1 MMTGSGLLRAPLR
14 RHNRQESPNVNRWQ
28 DKVFK
33 NFRVYAV
40 TDLKP
45 DSGARILT
53 QIEAAYRGGADIVQ
67 LRAKSLSFAEKIKLG
82 QAISKMAN
90 RLKKLYFVND
100 SFSLAVLTDAHGLH
114 VGQDDLPPKEVR
126 RLCMKMKQRLLLGLS
141 THSDK
146 QAKLA
151 QSEPIDYF
159 AVGPVFATPTKPD
172 YQSVGLGLVRR
183 VSRFAKK
190 PWLAI
195 GGIDLSNL
203 NLVLE
208 HGASRVAVVRAVF
221 SAKNPELACRELTH
235 KLKGQTYV

>member
-1 MMTGSGLLRAPLR
+1 MTGTGLLQAPLR
-14 RHNRQESPNVNRWQ
+14 QRARQDSRWQ
-28 DKVFK
+28 ERVFK
-33 NFRVYAV
+33 DFRLYAV

-45 DSGARILT
+45 NGGALILS

-67 LRAKSLSFAEKIKLG
+67 LRAKNISFAEKVKLG
-82 QAISKMAN
+82 LAISKIAN

-100 SFSLAVLTDAHGLH
+100 SFSLAVLTRAHGLH
-114 VGQDDLPPKEVR
+114 VGQDDLPPADVR
-126 RLCMKMKQRLLLGLS
+126 RLCKKLNQKLLLGLS

-151 QSEPIDYF
+151 QTEPIDYF

-183 VSRFAKK
+183 VSRFARK

-203 NLVLE
+203 HLVLE
-208 HGASRVAVVRAVF
+208 QDVSRVAVVRAVF
-221 SAKNPELACRELTH
+221 SALNPESACRELTD
-235 KLKGQTYV
+235 KLKGHKYV

>member
-1 MMTGSGLLRAPLR
+1 MTSLGLNHRPADR
-14 RHNRQESPNVNRWQ
+14 TADCWQ

-33 NFRVYAV
+33 GFRLYAV
-40 TDLKP
+40 TDLKLN
-45 DSGARILT
+45 SGARILT
-53 QIEAAYRGGADIVQ
+53 QIESAYRGGADIVQ
-67 LRAKSLSFAEKIKLG
+67 LRAKNLSFAEKIRLG
-82 QAISKMAN
+82 KAISKMAN
-90 RLKKLYFVND
+90 RMKKLYFVND
-100 SFSLAVLTDAHGLH
+100 SFSLAVLTGAHGLH
-114 VGQDDLPPKEVR
+114 VGQDDLPPIEVR
-126 RLCMKMKQRLLLGLS
+126 RLCKKINHRLLLGLS

-190 PWLAI
+190 PWVAI

-208 HGASRVAVVRAVF
+208 QGASRVAVVRAIF
-221 SAKNPELACRELTH
+221 SEKNTESACRQLIQ
-235 KLKGQTYV
+235 KLKG

>member
-1 MMTGSGLLRAPLR
+1 M
-14 RHNRQESPNVNRWQ
+14 HWVNR
-28 DKVFK
+28 VFRD
-33 NFRVYAV
+33 FRLYAV
-40 TDLKP
+40 TDVKP
-45 DSGARILT
+45 KAGIQILS

-67 LRAKSLSFAEKIKLG
+67 LRAKNLSFAEKIQLG
-82 QAISKMAN
+82 KAISKIAG

-100 SFSLAVLTDAHGLH
+100 SFSLAVLTGAHGLH

-126 RLCMKMKQRLLLGLS
+126 RLCKKINQPLLLGLS

-172 YQSVGLGLVRR
+172 YQSVGLSLVRR
-183 VSRFAKK
+183 VSQFAKK

-195 GGIDLSNL
+195 GGIDLNNL
-203 NLVLE
+203 NTVLE
-208 HGASRVAVVRAVF
+208 RGASRVAVVRAIF
-221 SAKNPELACRELTH
+221 SSNNPESVCRELKY
-235 KLKGQTYV
+235 KLKGQAYV

>member
-1 MMTGSGLLRAPLR
+1 MTGSGLLRVPLR
-14 RHNRQESPNVNRWQ
+14 QRNRQESPTVNRWQ
-28 DKVFK
+28 DRVFK
-33 NFRVYAV
+33 DFRLYAV

-45 DSGARILT
+45 NGGAHILS

-82 QAISKMAN
+82 LAISKMAN

-100 SFSLAVLTDAHGLH
+100 SFSLAVLTGAHGLH

-126 RLCMKMKQRLLLGLS
+126 RLCKKMNQHLFLGLS

-159 AVGPVFATPTKPD
+159 AVGPVFDTPTKPD

-195 GGIDLSNL
+195 GGIDLNNL
-203 NLVLE
+203 NLVLKQ
-208 HGASRVAVVRAVF
+208 GASRVAVVRAIF
-221 SAKNPELACRELTH
+221 SAKSPEVACRELTD
-235 KLKGQTYV
+235 KLKGQNYV

>member
-1 MMTGSGLLRAPLR
+1 MTGSGLLRAPLR
-14 RHNRQESPNVNRWQ
+14 ERNRQAGSAVNRWQ

-33 NFRVYAV
+33 DFRLYAV

-45 DSGARILT
+45 NGGARILS

-67 LRAKSLSFAEKIKLG
+67 LRAKSISFAEKVKVGL
-82 QAISKMAN
+82 AVSKIAN

-100 SFSLAVLTDAHGLH
+100 SFSLAVLTGAHGLH
-114 VGQDDLPPKEVR
+114 VGQDDLPPADVR
-126 RLCMKMKQRLLLGLS
+126 RLCKKLKQKLLLGLS
-141 THSDK
+141 THSDQ

-151 QSEPIDYF
+151 QNEPVDYF

-172 YQSVGLGLVRR
+172 YRSVGLGLVRR

-203 NLVLE
+203 DLVLE
-208 HGASRVAVVRAVF
+208 QGVSRVAVVRAVF
-221 SAKNPELACRELTH
+221 SAVNPESACRELID
-235 KLKGQTYV
+235 KLKGQKYV